1 LAIQRGTLGRVPQPR
16 GERAKGVRLCVVL
29 AQILGDKLGQRRHR
43 TAPNRGH
50 VTVAERPDR
59 LELQVEPLT
68 GLSKVK

>member
-1 LAIQRGTLGRVPQPR
+1 
-16 GERAKGVRLCVVL
+16 VL

-59 LELQVEPLT
+59 LELRVEPLT